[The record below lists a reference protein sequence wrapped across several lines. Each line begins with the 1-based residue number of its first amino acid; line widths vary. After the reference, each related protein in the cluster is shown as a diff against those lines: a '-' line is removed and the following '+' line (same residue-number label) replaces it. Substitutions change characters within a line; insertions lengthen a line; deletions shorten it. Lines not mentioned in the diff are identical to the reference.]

1 MLSANGTFCLYRLQT
16 VRGVENP
23 SSKWSVF
30 YRIARWLWVRRM
42 GLINPI
48 HSLYLFTMIVFLN
61 GVFERMS
68 PAVVWMNVKDTGYEV
83 NISLNTFASIQHM
96 KEGRLYT
103 HLQIKEDAHTLFGFV
118 EKSEREIFKMLLSV
132 SGIGASI
139 ARTMLSSLDP
149 KQITNAI
156 ASGDVITV
164 QSIKGIG
171 SKTAQR
177 VILDLKDKVLKLYD
191 LDEVSMFQNN
201 TNRDEALSA
210 LEVLGFVRKASEKL
224 VEKIIKESPD
234 SSVEYI
240 IKQALKNL

>member
-1 MLSANGTFCLYRLQT
+1 MITHLQGKLVEKSPT
-16 VRGVENP
+16 EVVIDCGGV
-23 SSKWSVF
+23 
-30 YRIARWLWVRRM
+30 
-42 GLINPI
+42 
-48 HSLYLFTMIVFLN
+48 
-61 GVFERMS
+61 
-68 PAVVWMNVKDTGYEV
+68 GYHV
-83 NISLNTFASIQHM
+83 NISLHTYSLLPTADFI
-96 KEGRLYT
+96 KLYT

-118 EKSEREIFKMLLSV
+118 EKSEREIFKLLLSV

-156 ASGDVITV
+156 ASGDVDTI

-191 LDEVSMFQNN
+191 LDEVSMSKSN

-210 LEVLGFVRKASEKL
+210 LEVLGFVRKSAERV
-224 VEKIIKESPD
+224 VEKIVKDAPD
-234 SSVEYI
+234 SSVEFI